1 MGFDFTVQS
10 ILILIIIINFCLSV
24 CLAHLQNSG
33 PPWPILIK
41 KKLKVSYSNV
51 SPLYLRTPWPMTNFT
66 EDAKNTGE
74 IDFTKKSIS
83 RKIDFADLW
92 ISRKTQFREKI
103 DTAKKVPKLKNQKY
117 NILSNI
123 QTMWFFQKI
132 NFRNFRTKI
141 RLLEQCVYL
150 QVCCWLKRVFVVLRH
165 V

>member
-10 ILILIIIINFCLSV
+10 YHPNPNNKKRLSV
-24 CLAHLQNSG
+24 CVSG
-33 PPWPILIK
+33 PLTKLRTPLTDFDK
-41 KKLKVSYSNV
+41 KNWKVSYSNV

-103 DTAKKVPKLKNQKY
+103 DTAEKVPKLKNQKY
-117 NILSNI
+117 NILSKF
-123 QTMWFFQKI
+123 QTFWLRLEFVNFGLLTVFTWSAVDFDHFYLLTSGDWNSWFCK
-132 NFRNFRTKI
+132 
-141 RLLEQCVYL
+141 
-150 QVCCWLKRVFVVLRH
+150 
-165 V
+165 